1 MSYIEIKNLGKVY
14 GTGDNRHMALDGVD
28 LNIDKGEFVA
38 IMGPSGSGKTTF
50 LNMVGG
56 LDKPTSGRIFINGID
71 ICSKSK
77 SSLARYRRRDVGIVF
92 QNYNLVRILSAREN
106 IEFPI
111 RLDHKKP
118 DLDYIDSIINKLGIG
133 DKGNKFPDQLS
144 GGEQQRV
151 AIARAMVTKPMLLL
165 ADEPTG
171 NLDSDTGMEILMLI
185 RKIVDEEGQTVIMIT
200 HDEEVA
206 KIADRVVYI
215 RDGVVEG

>member
-1 MSYIEIKNLGKVY
+1 MSYLEIKNLGKVY
-14 GTGDNRHMALDGVD
+14 GTGDNRHMALNGVD

-38 IMGPSGSGKTTF
+38 IMGPSGSGKTTL

-56 LDKPTSGRIFINGID
+56 LDQPTSGRIFIHGID

-118 DLDYIDSIINKLGIG
+118 DLDYIESIISKLGIG

-151 AIARAMVTKPMLLL
+151 AIARAMVTRPMLLL

-171 NLDSDTGMEILMLI
+171 NLDSDTGMEILRLI

>member
-1 MSYIEIKNLGKVY
+1 M
-14 GTGDNRHMALDGVD
+14 
-28 LNIDKGEFVA
+28 
-38 IMGPSGSGKTTF
+38 
-50 LNMVGG
+50 
-56 LDKPTSGRIFINGID
+56 
-71 ICSKSK
+71 
-77 SSLARYRRRDVGIVF
+77 
-92 QNYNLVRILSAREN
+92 SAREN

-171 NLDSDTGMEILMLI
+171 NLDSDTGMEILRLI

-215 RDGVVEG
+215 RDGVVEV

>member
-14 GTGDNRHMALDGVD
+14 GTGDNRHMALDRVD

-106 IEFPI
+106 IELPI

-118 DLDYIDSIINKLGIG
+118 D
-133 DKGNKFPDQLS
+133 
-144 GGEQQRV
+144 
-151 AIARAMVTKPMLLL
+151 
-165 ADEPTG
+165 
-171 NLDSDTGMEILMLI
+171 
-185 RKIVDEEGQTVIMIT
+185 
-200 HDEEVA
+200 
-206 KIADRVVYI
+206 
-215 RDGVVEG
+215 